1 MTITIDEQTA
11 FERLLQSPRL
21 KFYSRDIKRV
31 LDKEATRRQQF
42 YEQMSEGE
50 KTEFINGEVIVHSPV
65 KLRHSSASGKLFTLL
80 DTYVAVNDLGFV
92 GHEKILIA
100 LTRND
105 YEPDICYFRREV
117 AERFTEEQMKFPAP
131 DFAVEVL
138 SPSTE
143 SNDRETKFLDYA
155 AHGVA
160 EYWLIDPKSKFVEQY
175 ELVDERYELLLKSGS
190 GEIRSTVLPDF
201 AIPVRA
207 IFDETLQVQTL
218 RNLLSA
224 S

>member
-21 KFYSRDIKRV
+21 KFYSRDIERV

-42 YEQMSEGE
+42 YEQMTEGE

-65 KLRHSSASGKLFTLL
+65 KKRHSSASGKLFTLL
-80 DTYVAVNDLGFV
+80 DAYVAANDLGFV
-92 GHEKILIA
+92 GHEKILIT

-117 AERFTEEQMKFPAP
+117 AERFTEDQMKFPEP

-143 SNDRETKFLDYA
+143 EYDRDTKFLDYA
-155 AHGVA
+155 AHDIA
-160 EYWLIDPKSKFVEQY
+160 EYWIIDPVAKTVEQY
-175 ELVDERYELLLKSGS
+175 QLRAERYELLLKSGA
-190 GEIRSTVLPDF
+190 GEIQSIVLPDF
-201 AIPVRA
+201 VIPVRA
-207 IFDETLQVQTL
+207 IFDEALQVQTL
-218 RNLLSA
+218 RALLA
-224 S
+224 TG